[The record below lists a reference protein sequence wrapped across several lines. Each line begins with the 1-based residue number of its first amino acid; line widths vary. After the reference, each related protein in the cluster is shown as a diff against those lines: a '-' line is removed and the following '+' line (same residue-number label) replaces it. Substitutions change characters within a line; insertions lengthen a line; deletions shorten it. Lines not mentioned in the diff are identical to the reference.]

1 MHVHHYF
8 HPNQVY
14 LTLETLLK
22 SKNRLQNIE
31 LPKSSYPN
39 FPEFVDT
46 TVFNKKSNNSL
57 SIAWDVKSISSVVR
71 RQEIS
76 KPVGNEDGI
85 VSYESLY
92 GSFSEYLQSFKDM
105 NLVDLNKLP
114 LTITLENSIDQT
126 KKLQK
131 ILKQYIELF
140 AEDELFGTGK
150 DVSFEAHINI
160 FREYLDKVLKV
171 YNPKY
176 LQISNNDLTELL
188 KEKHSFINET
198 NTDYKFIEMVAML
211 WFADIIDIYYL
222 EIGYQ
227 NNKYNYN
234 VTLALKNSNLI
245 SSDYIK
251 ERLHMAP
258 SATSV
263 VILPID
269 RSYMYENAQLM
280 FRLSDGSTDQLDF
293 SRADKS
299 RMMFEAF
306 WDLWKKDNSGEYTI
320 KQICDS
326 YKRVNKED
334 LEMVTKIGETVTN
347 IRSTILEPKHRI
359 KDNIEWR
366 FDRKR
371 GVWIF
376 RINSKVNN

>member
-1 MHVHHYF
+1 MHIHHYF

-31 LPKSSYPN
+31 LPRGSYPN
-39 FPEFVDT
+39 FPMFVDT

-57 SIAWDVKSISSVVR
+57 SILWNIKSVSAVVQ

-76 KPVGNEDGI
+76 KSLDTEKGI
-85 VSYESLY
+85 ESYESLY
-92 GSFSEYLQSFKDM
+92 GMFSEYLQSNKDVKTE
-105 NLVDLNKLP
+105 NIDKLP

-126 KKLQK
+126 TKLQK
-131 ILKQYIELF
+131 ILEQYIRFF
-140 AEDELFGTGK
+140 ADNELFGTGK
-150 DVSFEAHINI
+150 DVSFEAHIDI
-160 FREYLDKVLKV
+160 FKEYLNKVLKV

-176 LQISNNDLTELL
+176 LQISNNDLAELL

-211 WFADIIDIYYL
+211 WLAGIIDIYYL
-222 EIGYQ
+222 EVEYK
-227 NNKYNYN
+227 NDKYNYN
-234 VTLALKNSNLI
+234 VTLALKNSELI
-245 SSDYIK
+245 SSDYIR
-251 ERLHMAP
+251 EQLHVGLSKKSM
-258 SATSV
+258 V
-263 VILPID
+263 VLPID
-269 RSYMYENAQLM
+269 RTYVYENAQLM

-293 SRADKS
+293 SRAEKS

-306 WDLWKKDNSGEYTI
+306 WDLWKKDTSGEYTVT
-320 KQICDS
+320 QICQS
-326 YKRVNKED
+326 YKRVNKEE